1 LKINISSQ
9 QSATVC
15 GCEMTD
21 KQTIMII
28 DDINENTLILT
39 KLLQDEYETIFSH
52 SAKNAINILTY
63 HEIDLILLNLKVQ
76 WPGGKE
82 YFKNLKT
89 EAEIYQIPIYS
100 FADLFQ
106 QDPTIP

>member
-1 LKINISSQ
+1 
-9 QSATVC
+9 
-15 GCEMTD
+15 MTD

-28 DDINENTLILT
+28 DDINENTRILT
-39 KLLQDEYETIFSH
+39 KLLQDEYEIIFSH
-52 SAKNAINILTY
+52 SAKNAVNILTY

-82 YFKNLKT
+82 YFKNLKA

-106 QDPTIP
+106 QDPTIPLLRIMNEKVIENFVIE